1 MATFVQ
7 IIPTEDAT
15 KKMIG
20 LRIDQDF
27 RLTYRITE
35 GGTTTNYR
43 VNFSGLL
50 TDQTFQGSP
59 PIGLVRTIKVGTTE
73 QAVIE
78 VLAYHAPGEESEVPA
93 EGIYWYSIKDHYP
106 FDGPVEGGKTRAPD
120 PAFTSTAQD
129 FGTSGITIF
138 NDPLVTPAWPT
149 TANLETSKITQTT
162 LYGQLGTVEA
172 RRQYL
177 KQLILK
183 NVDHPLLPMWLSG
196 GHITAANNQNTE
208 KLLEH
213 VQRLQIIPYWLEMLT
228 GAISVNSNLMELE
241 KFNLLEGVCKL
252 SAGPIS
258 SNSEATLAFDI
269 YGGATGNGNRS
280 NFVFQRIGNVG
291 AAPEYQYSRTNTDW
305 TRHADNRIAMTNS
318 ETIIGEDWITW
329 LRS

>member
-7 IIPTEDAT
+7 IIPTEDTT

-27 RLTYRITE
+27 KLTYRITE

-149 TANLETSKITQTT
+149 TRNIEDSKITQTRI
-162 LYGQLGTVEA
+162 YGQLGSLEN

-177 KQLILK
+177 KRLIL
-183 NVDHPLLPMWLSG
+183 NNIEHPLFSMWLVG
-196 GHITAANNQNTE
+196 EHINAADDAGT
-208 KLLEH
+208 LLAH
-213 VQRLQIIPYWLEMLT
+213 VQRLQIIPYWLKMLT
-228 GAISVNSNLMELE
+228 IAISVNSNLASEQ
-241 KFNLLEGVCKL
+241 KFNLLEGECLLNAGIV
-252 SAGPIS
+252 SAS
-258 SNSEATLAFDI
+258 ANSLLADQI
-269 YGGATGNGNRS
+269 DGGATNHVRTLNYRKLGDVAGS
-280 NFVFQRIGNVG
+280 SPWKYTQSSWT
-291 AAPEYQYSRTNTDW
+291 PEPDTTIMMTPSTIPSTQDW
-305 TRHADNRIAMTNS
+305 L
-318 ETIIGEDWITW
+318 TW